1 MHYAEILVDQRGFVV
16 TAGVLSGP
24 GRAYRFSAWIV
35 LTLRG
40 FCACTE
46 FRSSISQDFHD
57 KCWYPNI
64 VELYTLG
71 LHHIQ
76 VCKLY

>member
-24 GRAYRFSAWIV
+24 GRAYGFSAWIV

-40 FCACTE
+40 FCVPVLNFAHQLVRIFMT
-46 FRSSISQDFHD
+46 
-57 KCWYPNI
+57 N
-64 VELYTLG
+64 VG
-71 LHHIQ
+71 IQ
-76 VCKLY
+76 I